1 MRLIKIREENSN
13 INIYQET
20 DNLSGNNDQEK
31 N

>member
-13 INIYQET
+13 TNIYQET
-20 DNLSGNNDQEK
+20 DTLSGNNDQEK